1 MNETEFKE
9 ALKGKKI
16 PVLVL
21 EQKWHRLFAV
31 HGKNEEVRTYERE
44 LNELLARQGGVN
56 TEIKELKKLKAA
68 LMQNIVRNM
77 GNSSDSDADVL
88 SVKKQEENSRL
99 IAEVNEKLA
108 LLEDEALDIPNLI
121 KEKNSE
127 LMLATMDYCYETLR
141 INQSSIT
148 EISEWIDQI
157 RVELKKNI
165 IQKQNCE
172 INNKEMYAYMHDIFG
187 AQVIDIFDIAYEEE
201 EETAEEKNE

>member
-56 TEIKELKKLKAA
+56 TEIKELKKLKAT

-77 GNSSDSDADVL
+77 ENSSDSDADVL